1 MIKQGLQN
9 IATGKTY
16 EYKICVKSFFK
27 IVLTAL
33 ITLLL
38 LSSGTAG
45 RNLRNVPFQEMRRD
59 FACNVPTVNF
69 LLIKADTSAFIKLVR
84 IDSFRLPILPP
95 SSGVQ
100 FYKDKIVFLSM
111 SKNERRMS
119 ENQISF
125 GAIEAY
131 IASYNDSITGTHEI
145 FSQSSSFTSPCEAM
159 TFSHDN
165 STIYLSKLS
174 KKDKKEKIFMAEFS
188 SKGLVIEK
196 SPLDFCTG
204 EYNYSHPALSSDD
217 ALLVFAS
224 DKDGSYG
231 GMDLFLSRK
240 SGGKWTSPENLGK
253 SINTT
258 GNEFFPFLDSD
269 NNLYFSS
276 DGLKGYGGY
285 DLFTCKFNGTG
296 WGKPKNLG
304 NRINSVYDD
313 IALTIN
319 RVDGKTAFLTRRKSL
334 KAYEMQLFRLSLKED
349 AANLN
354 LVTVFNGN
362 PVLKTAV
369 TASNATLVK
378 TKPETEL
385 VIKKAI
391 KRSGSKAGPKKTE
404 IKEPAKKSSAKI
416 SSTEVNTDAS
426 KAKPAPAGQKDGVVY
441 RVQILPGAGEK
452 NSGEMRINGTGYK
465 LYEYMYKGANRYT
478 IGEFTTLS
486 PAIALQR
493 ICRQSGYPTS
503 FVVAFMNNVRSLD
516 PGLFK

>member
-1 MIKQGLQN
+1 
-9 IATGKTY
+9 
-16 EYKICVKSFFK
+16 VKSFFK
-27 IVLTAL
+27 TTLTAL

-38 LSSGTAG
+38 LSSAAG
-45 RNLRNVPFQEMRRD
+45 GGNLISRD
-59 FACNVPTVNF
+59 VACNVSTGTT
-69 LLIKADTSAFIKLVR
+69 LSRQDTSDFMRLIR
-84 IDSFRLPILPP
+84 IDSFKLKILPP

-100 FYKDKIVFLSM
+100 FYKDKILFLSM
-111 SKNERRMS
+111 SKNERLIS
-119 ENQISF
+119 ANQISF

-131 IASYNDSITGTHEI
+131 IASVNDSITGTHEI
-145 FSQSSSFTSPCEAM
+145 FSQSSSFTSPSEAM

-165 STIYLSKLS
+165 NTIYLSMLY
-174 KKDKKEKIFMAEFS
+174 KKDKKEKIFMATFS

-204 EYNYSHPALSSDD
+204 DYNYSHPALSSDD

-240 SGGKWTSPENLGK
+240 SGGKWTTPENLGK

-304 NRINSVYDD
+304 NRLNSVYDD

-334 KAYEMQLFRLSLKED
+334 KANEMQLFRVYLKKD

-385 VIKKAI
+385 AIKKDI

-404 IKEPAKKSSAKI
+404 IKEPANKTSAKSI
-416 SSTEVNTDAS
+416 LPVKTEAS
-426 KAKPAPAGQKDGVVY
+426 KTTIPALPGQKDVVVY
-441 RVQILPGAGEK
+441 RVQILPGAAEK
-452 NSGEMRINGTGYK
+452 NSMEMVINGTSYK
-465 LYEYMYKGANRYT
+465 LYEYMYNGAKRYT
-478 IGEFTTLS
+478 IGEFTNLAS
-486 PAIALQR
+486 AIVLQR

-503 FVVAFMNNVRSLD
+503 FVVAFRNNVRSLD
-516 PGLFK
+516 PELFK